1 MLEKYEN
8 WCGDI
13 EEFKEVSQKLS
24 KVLSLSGKPHNKR
37 LIRDYVR
44 RDIITKP
51 IRKPELDPKRM
62 YYKQEHLIELMFA
75 LIMKSEGWSLEQIAE
90 FKSAETTERMVELLP
105 NELIG
110 ENNNKI
116 PSARSLVQKFQG
128 NEGDAR
134 SSPSREAALRH
145 RHRTVSR
152 RRDGERAM
160 QRLGLNPAKVEAEEF
175 TRLTLSSWCHIY
187 FDAEVIKSLSD
198 EAIEIWGRASAQM
211 VIEHIK
217 KAQNK

>member
-62 YYKQEHLIELMFA
+62 YYKQEHLIELM
-75 LIMKSEGWSLEQIAE
+75 L
-90 FKSAETTERMVELLP
+90 
-105 NELIG
+105 
-110 ENNNKI
+110 NNNKI